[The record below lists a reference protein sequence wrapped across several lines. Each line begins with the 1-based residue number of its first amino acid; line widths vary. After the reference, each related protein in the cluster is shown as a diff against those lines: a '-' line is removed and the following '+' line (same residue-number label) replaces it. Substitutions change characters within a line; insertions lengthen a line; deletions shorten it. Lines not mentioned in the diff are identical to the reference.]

1 MKTRMRALIVDDEA
15 PAREE
20 LRYLLREIPAVEVVG
35 EAAHAQEALQ
45 LIRSLRYDV
54 VFLDIRMSGPD
65 GLELARTLQGLQPRP
80 QVIFVTAYGEYALS
94 AFEVQAA
101 DYLVKPVDA
110 ERLQRAV
117 DRVARGLLSPNGSNG
132 PGAPPARTGLG
143 PNAAIPEALTRI
155 PVPTAYK
162 TLLVDPADVFYL
174 KAFDGG
180 VRLVTEEGEMTIRST
195 LKDLE
200 ARLDPTRF
208 FRAHRNFII
217 NLEKV
222 AELIP
227 DARGGLA
234 MRLVEPRS
242 EEIPLS
248 RRQARRLRRL
258 LDL

>member
-1 MKTRMRALIVDDEA
+1 MRALIVDDEA

-20 LRYLLREIPAVEVVG
+20 LRYLLRDIPTVEVVG
-35 EAAHAQEALQ
+35 EAAHAQEALE

-65 GLELARTLQGLQPRP
+65 GLELARTLQGLHPRP
-80 QVIFVTAYGEYALS
+80 QVVFVTAYGEYALS

-101 DYLVKPVDA
+101 DYLLKPVDA

-117 DRVARGLLSPNGSNG
+117 DRVANGLRAPN
-132 PGAPPARTGLG
+132 PPEPAPPARPAQGAG
-143 PNAAIPEALTRI
+143 APAPDALIRI

-162 TLLVDPADVFYL
+162 TLLVDPADVYYL
-174 KAFDGG
+174 KAFEGG

-200 ARLDPTRF
+200 ARLDPSRF

-234 MRLVEPRS
+234 MRLVGPRS
-242 EEIPLS
+242 EQIPLS

>member
-1 MKTRMRALIVDDEA
+1 MKTRVRALIVDDEA

-20 LRYLLREIPAVEVVG
+20 LRYLLREIPGVEVVG
-35 EAAHAQEALQ
+35 EAAHAHEALE

-54 VFLDIRMSGPD
+54 VFLDIRMSGPN
-65 GLELARTLQGLQPRP
+65 GLELARTLQALRPRP
-80 QVIFVTAYGEYALS
+80 QVVFVTAYGEYALG

-117 DRVARGLLSPNGSNG
+117 DRVASGRLSPA
-132 PGAPPARTGLG
+132 APPNAASRAGPG
-143 PNAAIPEALTRI
+143 PNAAAPDALIRI

-162 TLLVDPADVFYL
+162 TLLVDPADVYYL
-174 KAFDGG
+174 KALEGG
-180 VRLVTEEGEMTIRST
+180 VRLVTKDGEMTIRST
-195 LKDLE
+195 LKDLQ
-200 ARLDPTRF
+200 ARLDPARF

-222 AELIP
+222 AELVP

-234 MRLVEPRS
+234 MRLVGPRS
-242 EEIPLS
+242 EQIPLS